1 MFDKLFF
8 EDSLVRYFSYHD
20 GEIIEFKKINN
31 DFLLKFKD
39 GWLDEQVNEI
49 LFVDCTINFDSKF
62 SCQEIYQ
69 FEDLSY
75 NEDDGFTMI
84 LDVIPCDPMAPL
96 ECFISFKCK
105 NIISKMYENGVL
117 VEEENLLEFL
127 ENN

>member
-8 EDSLVRYFSYHD
+8 KDSLVRYFSYHD
-20 GEIIEFKKINN
+20 GEIIEFKKIKN

-39 GWLDEQVNEI
+39 GWLDDQVNEI
-49 LFVDCTINFDSKF
+49 LFVDCIISFDSKF

-75 NEDDGFTMI
+75 NENDGFTMI
-84 LDVIPCDPMAPL
+84 LDVIPSDPMAPL

-105 NIISKMYENGVL
+105 NIVSKMYENSVL
-117 VEEENLLEFL
+117 VKKENLLEFL